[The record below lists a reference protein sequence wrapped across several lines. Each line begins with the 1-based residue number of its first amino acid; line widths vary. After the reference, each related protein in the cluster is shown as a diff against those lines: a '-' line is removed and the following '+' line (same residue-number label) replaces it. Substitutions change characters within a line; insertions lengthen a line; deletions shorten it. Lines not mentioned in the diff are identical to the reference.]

1 VDFFQAIKNGFKN
14 YLNFRG
20 TATRP
25 EYWYWVLFTAIVSTI
40 LGMID
45 SAVGGLLRQSMDYS
59 QGSSQFTLL
68 GNIWSLAT
76 LLPSLGLFVRRLRDA
91 GYSLKRLWLYAIPLG
106 LGLAALVA
114 AVPAFISQAGRFEA
128 GSVNW
133 SPFVIAGLLLLF
145 SGLAATVVG
154 ILFIVW
160 LAQPSK
166 PQPPALVPTD
176 GALPDF
182 INPPGH
188 PDTNTQY

>member
-1 VDFFQAIKNGFKN
+1 VNFIQAIKSGFKN
-14 YLNFRG
+14 YVNFRG
-20 TATRP
+20 TVTRS

-45 SAVGGLLRQSMDYS
+45 STISIFLRHGMGYVSS
-59 QGSSQFTLL
+59 QNQFTLL
-68 GNIWSLAT
+68 GNIWNLAT

-133 SPFVIAGLLLLF
+133 SPFVIAGLFLLS
-145 SGLAATVVG
+145 SGLAATVVV

-166 PQPPALVPTD
+166 PQPTALVPAD
-176 GALPDF
+176 SALPDF
-182 INPPGH
+182 ISPPGH

>member
-1 VDFFQAIKNGFKN
+1 VNFIQAIKSGFRN
-14 YLNFRG
+14 YVNFRG
-20 TATRP
+20 TATRS

-40 LGMID
+40 FGMID
-45 SAVGGLLRQSMDYS
+45 STISIFLRHGMSYLES
-59 QGSSQFTLL
+59 QNQFTLL
-68 GNIWSLAT
+68 GNIWNLAT
-76 LLPSLGLFVRRLRDA
+76 LLPSLGLFVRRMRDA

-106 LGLAALVA
+106 LGLLALVA

-166 PQPPALVPTD
+166 PQPAAVAPAP